1 MASADILY
9 SEYLHTEYCMPHA
22 IARSPLGEQV
32 YLQVLQRIQ
41 QGSIPG
47 GTRIRDAA
55 IASELGVS
63 RTPVREALL
72 RLSREGLLSAE
83 AGRGFRLTPLD
94 RTELHEIGSILAAL
108 EPLALDQSPAPDP
121 PRLDR
126 LADIVRRLEQTRG
139 DVDRCIELDD
149 DFHRVLLED
158 CPNRRLLALV
168 ATLRRSLRRYLHH
181 YLERGGRVSLSSLQH
196 SRITDSLKKGDRAA
210 ARQLLERKWR
220 RGMDEIESA
229 LP

>member
-1 MASADILY
+1 MHTIFNILNA
-9 SEYLHTEYCMPHA
+9 EYCMPTV

-41 QGSIPG
+41 GGDIPG
-47 GTRIRDAA
+47 GSRVRDAA
-55 IASELGVS
+55 IAAELGVS

-83 AGRGFRLTPLD
+83 MGRGFRLTSLD
-94 RTELHEIGSILAAL
+94 RTELRDTGSILAAL
-108 EPLALDQSPAPDP
+108 EPLALEQSPEPDS
-121 PRLDR
+121 PRLASLGDV
-126 LADIVRRLEQTRG
+126 VRQLEQTRG
-139 DVDRCIELDD
+139 DVARCVELDEE
-149 DFHRVLLED
+149 FHRVLLED

-181 YLERGGRVSLSSLQH
+181 YLQRGGRVSLSSLQH
-196 SRITDSLKKGDRAA
+196 SRIAEALRKGDRAA

-220 RGMDEIESA
+220 RGIDEIESA

>member
-1 MASADILY
+1 
-9 SEYLHTEYCMPHA
+9 MPTV

-41 QGSIPG
+41 GGDIPG
-47 GTRIRDAA
+47 GSRVRDAA
-55 IASELGVS
+55 IAAELGVS

-83 AGRGFRLTPLD
+83 MGRGFRLTSLD
-94 RTELHEIGSILAAL
+94 RTELRDTGSILAAL
-108 EPLALDQSPAPDP
+108 EPLALEQSPEPDS
-121 PRLDR
+121 PRLASLGDV
-126 LADIVRRLEQTRG
+126 VRQLEQTRG
-139 DVDRCIELDD
+139 DVARCVELDEE
-149 DFHRVLLED
+149 FHRVLLED

-181 YLERGGRVSLSSLQH
+181 YLQRGGRVSLSSLQH
-196 SRITDSLKKGDRAA
+196 SRIAEALRKGDRAA

-220 RGMDEIESA
+220 RGIDEIESA

>member
-1 MASADILY
+1 
-9 SEYLHTEYCMPHA
+9 MPDA

-41 QGSIPG
+41 RGDIPG
-47 GTRIRDAA
+47 GSRVRDAA
-55 IASELGVS
+55 IAADLGVS

-83 AGRGFRLTPLD
+83 VGRGFRLTPLD
-94 RTELHEIGSILAAL
+94 RTELRDTGSILAAL
-108 EPLALDQSPAPDP
+108 EPLALEQSPEPDP
-121 PRLDR
+121 PRLAR
-126 LADIVRRLEQTRG
+126 LADVVRQLEQTRG
-139 DVDRCIELDD
+139 DIARCVELDEE
-149 DFHRVLLED
+149 FHRVLLED

-181 YLERGGRVSLSSLQH
+181 YLQRGGRLSLSSLQH
-196 SRITDSLKKGDRAA
+196 SRIAEALRKGDRAA

-220 RGMDEIESA
+220 RGIDEIESA

>member
-1 MASADILY
+1 
-9 SEYLHTEYCMPHA
+9 MPEA
-22 IARSPLGEQV
+22 IPRSSLGEQV

-41 QGSIPG
+41 HGSIPH

-55 IASELGVS
+55 IAGELGVS

-94 RTELHEIGSILAAL
+94 RAELRDVGSILAAL
-108 EPLALDQSPAPDP
+108 EPLALDQSPVAEAAQ
-121 PRLDR
+121 LDR
-126 LADIVRRLEQTRG
+126 LAIVVRRLEQTRG
-139 DVDRCIELDD
+139 DIGLCIELDD
-149 DFHRVLLED
+149 EFHRVLLEE
-158 CPNRRLLALV
+158 CPNRRLLDLV
-168 ATLRRSLRRYLHH
+168 GTLRRSLRRYLHH
-181 YLERGGRVSLSSLQH
+181 YLQRGGRVSLSSLQH
-196 SRITDSLKKGDRAA
+196 SRIAEALRKGDRAS

-220 RGMDEIESA
+220 RGIDEIASA